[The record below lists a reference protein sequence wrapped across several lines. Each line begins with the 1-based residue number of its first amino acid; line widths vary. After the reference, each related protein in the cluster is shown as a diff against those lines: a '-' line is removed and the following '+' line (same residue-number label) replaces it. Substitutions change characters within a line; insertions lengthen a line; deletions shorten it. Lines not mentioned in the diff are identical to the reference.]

1 MKLERRGEVEFLVL
15 KSEISEKAAAGISR
29 LMQHGIDSGAWEQT
43 WPPPAD
49 DAPADE
55 DPDTSA

>member
-1 MKLERRGEVEFLVL
+1 MKLERKGQVEFLVL

-29 LMQHGIDSGAWEQT
+29 LMQHAIDSGTWEQT

-49 DAPADE
+49 DEPADE
-55 DPDTSA
+55 GTPT